1 MADKYLTIGKMPGS
15 KTLRVVADP
24 NSGKDELARRSEAG
38 DVEKAF
44 ETAAQMS
51 IVKPQQ

>member
-1 MADKYLTIGKMPGS
+1 MVKQRRYYSLN
-15 KTLRVVADP
+15 VVADP
-24 NSGKDELARRSEAG
+24 NSGKDELESRSDAP

-44 ETAAQMS
+44 ETAAQIS